1 MAASQSGSTGKRPAR
16 LPECAP
22 EDLAVEV
29 WWEQDGGGL
38 RGHVIVENIGNR
50 ACVLPGKPGVTP
62 LGLDGAPLPTQ
73 TLITLEMLH
82 PGYVILQPGQ
92 RAAARVRWSSWCGP
106 PASDRAQV
114 NWGDGTAIADV
125 HGPVQPQ
132 CSPGEPDNLTSSWF
146 NASS

>member
-1 MAASQSGSTGKRPAR
+1 MAASQGGGTGKLPSR

-22 EDLAVEV
+22 EDLAVQV
-29 WWEQDGGGL
+29 RWERDGGGL
-38 RGHVIVENIGNR
+38 RGVVIAENISDR
-50 ACVLPGKPGVTP
+50 ACVLPGKPGVIP
-62 LGLDGAPLPTQ
+62 LGLDGAPLQTQ
-73 TLITLEMLH
+73 TLITLEMRH

-92 RAAARVRWSSWCGP
+92 RAAAQVSWSSWCGP

-114 NWGDGTAIADV
+114 SWGDGEVIADV
-125 HGPVQPQ
+125 HGPVQPD